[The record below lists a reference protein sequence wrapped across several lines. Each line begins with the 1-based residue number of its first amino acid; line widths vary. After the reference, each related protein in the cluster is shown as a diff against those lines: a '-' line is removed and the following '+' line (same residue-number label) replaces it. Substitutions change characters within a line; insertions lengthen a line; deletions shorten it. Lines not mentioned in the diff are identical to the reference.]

1 MNGRKKVLEEKSG
14 SPRRLDNRRRAL
26 KQIGALSGLCALD
39 LLCGPKLKAAVT
51 GLVEISH
58 PKQVRLQPN
67 TAEMEYRP
75 LATGTVPKSFTR
87 GDLDLLGDLVELIIP
102 TTDTPGA
109 RAAGVHWYIDAVA
122 EVNTQV
128 RQGFSE
134 GLAWLR
140 ERSQQQFNKPFGVVT
155 ESQRVELL
163 THMSQLPATDPG
175 KRFFE
180 LAKQW
185 TLDGYY
191 KSQIGLLQ
199 ELGWVGHEY
208 LPSFP
213 GCPHPDPSHRR
224 KGAAGRFLQEK
235 DA

>member
-1 MNGRKKVLEEKSG
+1 MGDKKEQLEENADS
-14 SPRRLDNRRRAL
+14 SRRLEDRRRAL
-26 KQIGALSGLCALD
+26 KQIGALSGLCALN
-39 LLCGPKLKAAVT
+39 LLPGSELKAAIIN
-51 GLVEISH
+51 LVEISH
-58 PKQVRLQPN
+58 ATQGRLHQT
-67 TAEMEYRP
+67 TAEMEFRP
-75 LATGTVPKSFTR
+75 LATGTVPKAFTQN
-87 GDLDLLGDLVELIIP
+87 DLDLLGDLVELIIP

-122 EVNTQV
+122 EVNMDV
-128 RQGFSE
+128 RHKFSE

-140 ERSQQQFNKPFGVVT
+140 ERCQQEFDKSFSVVS
-155 ESQRVELL
+155 ESQRVELF
-163 THMSQLPATDPG
+163 TRMSQLPAGDAG
-175 KRFFE
+175 RQLFE

-213 GCPHPDPSHRR
+213 GCPHRDPSHRR
-224 KGAAGRFLQEK
+224 KEAGERLLMKE